1 MGTCGYSAGPFT
13 FALGNRKVASS
24 DHDHLAETLKPDRQT
39 LPQLLERHGPVVRQ
53 RLATHIPRCWQAVL
67 SVDDV
72 MQQTYTDAF
81 LDIDRFVPQ
90 GDGSFAAWLVSLAKC
105 NLVDALRMLEAG
117 KRGQGRRPLE
127 PRAGEDSAAALCEL
141 LGSPSATPSRQAARD
156 EANTAL
162 DRAVRQLPEAY
173 RRVVQMYDLEN
184 RPVEE
189 VARALGRSPGAVYM
203 VRARAHRRLRELMGA
218 TSRYFSAS

>member
-1 MGTCGYSAGPFT
+1 
-13 FALGNRKVASS
+13 L
-24 DHDHLAETLKPDRQT
+24 DHDRWADTAKPDRQT

-53 RLATHIPRCWQAVL
+53 RLAAQIPRCWQSVL

-81 LDIDRFVPQ
+81 LDIDRFVPH
-90 GDGSFAAWLVSLAKC
+90 GEDSFAGWLASLARC
-105 NLVDALRMLEAG
+105 NLVDALRMLEAD
-117 KRGQGRRPLE
+117 KRGPERRRSE
-127 PRAGEDSAAALCEL
+127 SRVGEDSVTALCEL
-141 LGSPSATPSRQAARD
+141 LDSPSATPSRQAARD
-156 EANTAL
+156 EARTAL
-162 DRAVRQLPEAY
+162 ERAIRQLPDAY
-173 RRVVQMYDLEN
+173 RLVVQMYDLEN

-218 TSRYFSAS
+218 TSRYFSTA

>member
-1 MGTCGYSAGPFT
+1 LRQRPGGWFLA
-13 FALGNRKVASS
+13 ALGSRKVASS
-24 DHDHLAETLKPDRQT
+24 DHDPLAETRRPDRQT
-39 LPQLLERHGPVVRQ
+39 LLQLLERHAPVVRQ
-53 RLATHIPRCWQAVL
+53 RLAGQIPRCWQSVL

-81 LDIDRFVPQ
+81 LDIDHFVPHSE
-90 GDGSFAAWLVSLAKC
+90 GSFAAWLASLARC
-105 NLVDALRMLEAG
+105 NLVDALRMLEAD

-127 PRAGEDSAAALCEL
+127 PRAADDSVAALCEL
-141 LGSPSATPSRQAARD
+141 LGSASATPSRQVARD
-156 EANTAL
+156 EAHTAL

-173 RRVVQMYDLEN
+173 RLVVEMYDLEN

-218 TSRYFSAS
+218 TSKYFSAS